1 MNWTELENRFLEY
14 GIYRKRGMGSI
25 LRPRERERCYSLYI
39 YKHGCLPL
47 LLLYVIIGESST
59 EE

>member
-14 GIYRKRGMGSI
+14 GIYRKGGWVVYYD
-25 LRPRERERCYSLYI
+25 RERERCYSLYI
-39 YKHGCLPL
+39 YKNGCLPL

>member
-1 MNWTELENRFLEY
+1 MEY
-14 GIYRKRGMGSI
+14 IEKGEWVVYYD
-25 LRPRERERCYSLYI
+25 RERERCYSLYI

-59 EE
+59 KE